1 MCGISIV
8 IDNNNNNNNNNN
20 KREKNNILEIVLDSL
35 CQIQNRGYDS
45 AGIGFLDNDSH
56 LFEIY
61 KYASTEREDSID
73 KLKSVI
79 KNLDKTFKQD
89 NISNNTNNI
98 SNNISNNIKNINTV
112 IGHTRWA
119 THGSKTDKNSHPH
132 ISQNNDIILVHNGII
147 ENFQELKSFL
157 QTKYYTFYSETDTEV
172 ICNLIEY
179 YLDSNYD
186 IEASIQKTQ
195 EDLKGT
201 WGLGILYR
209 VTGCLYLMRNGSPLL
224 FGYNSD
230 NKIAMCTSEISGFNN
245 LVSNYKKLQN
255 KTIYKVVD
263 GQLQT
268 LDDNTDNMDNNSPFI
283 KIKKIFNESLGD
295 YTYWMQKEIFEQ
307 DKSILRSL
315 NNGGRIQNNQIKL
328 GGLEKLCIKAIR
340 HIIFLGAGTSY
351 NAALIGKYYF
361 EQIRLFETVQV
372 YEASEFSEYNIPITG
387 TSLVF
392 FLSQSGETQDL
403 YKNIAI
409 CKRHNC
415 ITLGIINVVD
425 SLIATE
431 VDCGVY
437 LNAGREVSVASTKSF
452 TSMITVLILIQ
463 LYFVENIK
471 GVFNSTDIEELRI
484 LPRQVYKLLNNHD
497 FLSKIENIKLK
508 ILENLIKT
516 NSNSLFLLGKS
527 KMYSIAREAAL
538 KIKEVAYIHAEAYSC
553 YALKHGPLALIT
565 DDTVCILLIDRE
577 NKDIM
582 LNTYQEVKARG
593 GYSIIISDLDSS
605 RDLVYSTRQEKNL
618 MTLFIEQNKYSEI
631 LFTVVLQYLSYIL
644 SISKNINPDKP
655 RNLAKVVTV

>member
-8 IDNNNNNNNNNN
+8 IDNNNEKND
-20 KREKNNILEIVLDSL
+20 KNNILEIVLDSL

-45 AGIGFLDNDSH
+45 AGIGFLDNDSNNDSN
-56 LFEIY
+56 FFQIY

-79 KNLDKTFKQD
+79 KDIGL
-89 NISNNTNNI
+89 
-98 SNNISNNIKNINTV
+98 KNINTV

-119 THGSKTDKNSHPH
+119 THGAKTDNNSHPH

-147 ENFQELKSFL
+147 ENFHELKSFL
-157 QTKYYTFYSETDTEV
+157 QTKYYKFYSETDTEV

-186 IEASIQKTQ
+186 IEESIQKAQ
-195 EDLKGT
+195 NDLKGT

-209 VTGCLYLMRNGSPLL
+209 ETGCLYLMRNGSPLL
-224 FGYNSD
+224 FGYNHD

-245 LVSNYKKLQN
+245 LITNYKKLKN

-268 LDDNTDNMDNNSPFI
+268 LDDNLDNNSPFI
-283 KIKKIFNESLGD
+283 KIKKLFNESLGE
-295 YTYWMQKEIFEQ
+295 YTHWMQKEIFEQ

-328 GGLEKLCIKAIR
+328 GGLDKLCIKAIQ
-340 HIIFLGAGTSY
+340 HIILLGSGTSC

-361 EQIRLFETVQV
+361 EQIHIFETVQV

-471 GVFNSTDIEELRI
+471 GVAYPRSIEELRI
-484 LPRQVYKLLNNHD
+484 LPQQVSKLLINPD

-508 ILENLIKT
+508 ILENLINQ

>member
-8 IDNNNNNNNNNN
+8 IDNNNNDNE
-20 KREKNNILEIVLDSL
+20 EKNNILEIVLDSL

-45 AGIGFLDNDSH
+45 AGIGFLDNDSG

-73 KLKSVI
+73 KLRSVVKNI
-79 KNLDKTFKQD
+79 KPD
-89 NISNNTNNI
+89 NIRNL
-98 SNNISNNIKNINTV
+98 NTV

-119 THGSKTDKNSHPH
+119 THGAKTDNNSHPH
-132 ISQNNDIILVHNGII
+132 RSQNNNIILVHNGII
-147 ENFQELKSFL
+147 ENFQELKSRL
-157 QTKYYTFYSETDTEV
+157 QQQNYTFYSETDTEV

-179 YLDSNYD
+179 YLELSND
-186 IEASIQKTQ
+186 IEESIQKAQ
-195 EDLKGT
+195 DDLKGT

-209 VTGCLYLMRNGSPLL
+209 ETGCLYLMRNGSPLL

-245 LVSNYKKLQN
+245 LVSNYKKLKN

-263 GQLQT
+263 GRLDT
-268 LDDNTDNMDNNSPFI
+268 LDDNLDNNSPFI
-283 KIKKIFNESLGD
+283 KIKKLFNESLGD
-295 YTYWMQKEIFEQ
+295 YRHWMQKEIFEQ
-307 DKSILRSL
+307 DKSLLRSL

-328 GGLEKLCIKAIR
+328 GGLDKLCIKAIR
-340 HIIFLGAGTSY
+340 HIIFLGSGTSY
-351 NAALIGKYYF
+351 NAALIGKHYF
-361 EQIRLFETVQV
+361 EQTRLFETVQV
-372 YEASEFSEYNIPITG
+372 YEASEFSEYNIPLTG
-387 TSLVF
+387 TTLVF

-452 TSMITVLILIQ
+452 TSMINVLILIQ

-471 GVFNSTDIEELRI
+471 GVFNATDIEEIRI
-484 LPRQVYKLLNNHD
+484 LPQQVANLLINPE

-508 ILENLIKT
+508 ILENLRNT
-516 NSNSLFLLGKS
+516 NKNSMFLLGKS

-605 RDLVYSTRQEKNL
+605 RDLGYSLHQEQNL
-618 MTLFIEQNKYSEI
+618 MTLFIEKNKYSEI